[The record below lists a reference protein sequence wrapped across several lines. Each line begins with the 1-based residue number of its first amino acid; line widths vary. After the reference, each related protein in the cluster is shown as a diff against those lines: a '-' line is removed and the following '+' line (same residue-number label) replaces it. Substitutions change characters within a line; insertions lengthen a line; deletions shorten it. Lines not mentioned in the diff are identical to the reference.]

1 MTQTSN
7 IPGRIKRRLLIATT
21 IVGAAAALGGC
32 RTVAQDDVATSVPSD
47 YRLRHPIVVEERLR
61 NTEVFVG
68 SSRGGLT
75 ANQRADVIAV
85 GQNWLR
91 EGTGVITVEVPAH
104 TPNAR
109 AAQESRREVHSL
121 LAATGVPPNAIATRN
136 YTPNDPRQLATIRV
150 SYPLIA
156 ATVGPCGT
164 WPEDLGASIKNKS
177 YYSNRPYY
185 NLGCSS
191 QRNLA
196 AMVANPSD
204 LVQPRPET
212 PVYAARRTYALDKY
226 RMGQSTATVY
236 PDADKGK
243 ISSVGQ

>member
-7 IPGRIKRRLLIATT
+7 IPRSLALAAA
-21 IVGAAAALGGC
+21 IVGATIALGGC

-61 NTEVFVG
+61 STEVFVG
-68 SSRGGLT
+68 SFRGGLT
-75 ANQRADVIAV
+75 ATQRADVIAV
-85 GQNWLR
+85 GQSWLR

-109 AAQESRREVHSL
+109 AAQESNREIRSL
-121 LAATGVPPNAIATRN
+121 LAATGVPANAVAART
-136 YTPNDPRQLATIRV
+136 YTPNDPRQFATIRLG
-150 SYPLIA
+150 YPLVA
-156 ATVGPCGT
+156 ATAGPCGT
-164 WPEDLGASIKNKS
+164 WPEDLSASIKNKS
-177 YYSNRPYY
+177 YISNRPYY
-185 NLGCSS
+185 NLGCAS

-196 AMVANPSD
+196 AMVSNPSD

-226 RMGQSTATVY
+226 RQGQATVTTY
-236 PDADKGK
+236 PDADKNK
-243 ISSVGQ
+243 ISNVGQ

>member
-1 MTQTSN
+1 MTQRKKISHSLAILT
-7 IPGRIKRRLLIATT
+7 A
-21 IVGAAAALGGC
+21 IVGSAAALGGC
-32 RTVAQDDVATSVPSD
+32 KTVAQDDLATNIPAD

-68 SSRGGLT
+68 SFRGGLSAT
-75 ANQRADVIAV
+75 QRADVIAV

-91 EGTGVITVEVPAH
+91 EGTGVITIEVPAQ

-109 AAQESRREVHSL
+109 AAQDSNREVHSL
-121 LAATGVPPNAIATRN
+121 LAATGVPSNAIATRN

-150 SYPLIA
+150 SYPMIA
-156 ATVGPCGT
+156 ATAGPCGT
-164 WPEDLGASIKNKS
+164 WPDDLGASIKNKS
-177 YYSNRPYY
+177 YLSNRPYY
-185 NLGCSS
+185 NLGCAS

-226 RMGQSTATVY
+226 RQGQGTATTY

-243 ISSVGQ
+243 ISNVGQ

>member
-1 MTQTSN
+1 MTETSN
-7 IPGRIKRRLLIATT
+7 IPRSLALVTVIISVTVT
-21 IVGAAAALGGC
+21 LGGC
-32 RTVAQDDVATSVPSD
+32 RTVAQDDVATSIPSD

-61 NTEVFVG
+61 STEVFVG
-68 SSRGGLT
+68 SFRGGLT
-75 ANQRADVIAV
+75 ATQRADVIAV

-91 EGTGVITVEVPAH
+91 GGTGVITVEVPAH

-109 AAQESRREVHSL
+109 AAQESKREIHSL
-121 LAATGVPPNAIATRN
+121 LAATGVPANAIASRN
-136 YTPNDPRQLATIRV
+136 YTPNDPRQFATIRLG
-150 SYPLIA
+150 YPLVA
-156 ATVGPCGT
+156 ATAGPCGT

-185 NLGCSS
+185 NLGCAS

-212 PVYAARRTYALDKY
+212 PVYTARRTYALDKY
-226 RMGQSTATVY
+226 RQGQGTATTY
-236 PDADKGK
+236 PDADKNK
-243 ISSVGQ
+243 ISNVGQ

>member
-1 MTQTSN
+1 MTETSN
-7 IPGRIKRRLLIATT
+7 IPRSLALVTVIISVTVT
-21 IVGAAAALGGC
+21 LGGC
-32 RTVAQDDVATSVPSD
+32 RTVAQDDVATSIPSD

-61 NTEVFVG
+61 STEVFVG
-68 SSRGGLT
+68 SFRGGLT
-75 ANQRADVIAV
+75 ATQRADVIAV

-109 AAQESRREVHSL
+109 AAQESKREIHSL
-121 LAATGVPPNAIATRN
+121 LAATGVPANAIASRN
-136 YTPNDPRQLATIRV
+136 YTPNDPRQFATIRLG
-150 SYPLIA
+150 YPLVA
-156 ATVGPCGT
+156 ATAGPCGT

-185 NLGCSS
+185 NLGCAS

-212 PVYAARRTYALDKY
+212 PVYTARRTYALDKY
-226 RMGQSTATVY
+226 RQGQGTATTY
-236 PDADKGK
+236 PDADKNK
-243 ISSVGQ
+243 ISNVGQ

>member
-1 MTQTSN
+1 MTETSN
-7 IPGRIKRRLLIATT
+7 IPRSLALVTVIISVT
-21 IVGAAAALGGC
+21 VALGGC
-32 RTVAQDDVATSVPSD
+32 RTVAQDDVATSIPSD

-61 NTEVFVG
+61 STEVFVG
-68 SSRGGLT
+68 SFRGGLT
-75 ANQRADVIAV
+75 ATQRADVIAV

-109 AAQESRREVHSL
+109 AAQESKREIHSL
-121 LAATGVPPNAIATRN
+121 LAATGVPANAIATRN
-136 YTPNDPRQLATIRV
+136 YTPNDPRQFATIRLG
-150 SYPLIA
+150 YPLVA
-156 ATVGPCGT
+156 ATAGPCGT

-185 NLGCSS
+185 NLGCAS

-212 PVYAARRTYALDKY
+212 PVYTARRTYALDKY
-226 RMGQSTATVY
+226 RQGQGTATTY
-236 PDADKGK
+236 PDADKNK
-243 ISSVGQ
+243 ISNVGQ